1 MVSLKDEEIFA
12 EEIHKYF
19 CLFEKKKKK
28 ILPWKRCREKCLRK
42 IGRAFDVLE
51 HGKHNLL

>member
-12 EEIHKYF
+12 EEVHKYF

-28 ILPWKRCREKCLRK
+28 NPTMKEIS
-42 IGRAFDVLE
+42 
-51 HGKHNLL
+51 

>member
-28 ILPWKRCREKCLRK
+28 KRSYHER
-42 IGRAFDVLE
+42 DVVR
-51 HGKHNLL
+51 NA

>member
-28 ILPWKRCREKCLRK
+28 SYHER
-42 IGRAFDVLE
+42 DVVR
-51 HGKHNLL
+51 NA